1 MCLVVIS
8 IGKKQAQVDTDR
20 LLYLIPYLLSAFLS
34 LGILNYT
41 WRKRNVRGA
50 RELSFFLVGQT
61 LWLFGFVLELVASDI
76 SVKLAWDKFQWV
88 GAVIALVSVP
98 YFAVRFANYSLREK
112 PRFSA
117 TLAIVPT
124 VFTLLLLT
132 DPYHHLLYPDPHLL
146 NQQFFS
152 ELTYRYTWVIYAF
165 GIYSYFITLGSFLFL
180 ILKSQKSNQ
189 VQRMQ
194 IAIVCIGGLIPIL
207 GTILSLTGVR
217 LIPQRDASPLVS
229 AIGNVILAW
238 GMFRYRVFEVLPF
251 ARETIVDNMED
262 LVVVLDAR
270 DRVVEINKN
279 AQRILRI
286 NGSNVIGS
294 SVDIVLKDWPEVLA
308 KFNRP
313 ENVSSEE
320 FIEEDGKFFHYDVR
334 STLLHD
340 DKGNYMGRIFV
351 ARDVTPYAQLQ
362 WELKSLNESLE
373 ERVREKTREL
383 EESYDTTLQGWA
395 KALELRDKETEGH
408 SRRVVEET
416 VQLARQLGIPEEEIS
431 RPSPWCDPARYWKDG
446 SSR

>member
-1 MCLVVIS
+1 M
-8 IGKKQAQVDTDR
+8 DTDR

-165 GIYSYFITLGSFLFL
+165 GIYSYIITLGSFLFL

-217 LIPQRDASPLVS
+217 LIPQRDCYASRFRHRQCHPCLGDVPL
-229 AIGNVILAW
+229 
-238 GMFRYRVFEVLPF
+238 P
-251 ARETIVDNMED
+251 
-262 LVVVLDAR
+262 
-270 DRVVEINKN
+270 
-279 AQRILRI
+279 RI
-286 NGSNVIGS
+286 
-294 SVDIVLKDWPEVLA
+294 
-308 KFNRP
+308 
-313 ENVSSEE
+313 
-320 FIEEDGKFFHYDVR
+320 
-334 STLLHD
+334 
-340 DKGNYMGRIFV
+340 
-351 ARDVTPYAQLQ
+351 
-362 WELKSLNESLE
+362 
-373 ERVREKTREL
+373 
-383 EESYDTTLQGWA
+383 
-395 KALELRDKETEGH
+395 
-408 SRRVVEET
+408 
-416 VQLARQLGIPEEEIS
+416 
-431 RPSPWCDPARYWKDG
+431 
-446 SSR
+446 